1 MHACHPRRCG
11 KIAAY
16 LSPDQYFMS
25 RTERL
30 FTLLQALR
38 QHRFPVTGASLAAEL
53 GISLRTLYRDIG
65 TLQAQGAEIE
75 GEPGLGYVLRPGFM
89 LPPLMFSAEEIEAL
103 VLGSQWVAKRTD
115 TQLGRA
121 AQNALAKISA
131 VLPAALRHSLD
142 NSSLLVGSPTQA
154 EADAVDLS
162 IIRQAIRAGYKL
174 GIDYCDLQG
183 NVTQRTIWPLA
194 LGYFDH
200 VRMLAAWCETRQD
213 FRHFRTDRIFA
224 LRAGKEHYPHRKHE
238 LLKAWRAADTAR
250 QAKNSN
256 NS

>member
-1 MHACHPRRCG
+1 
-11 KIAAY
+11 
-16 LSPDQYFMS
+16 MS

-38 QHRFPVTGASLAAEL
+38 QHRFPVSGASLAAEL
-53 GISLRTLYRDIG
+53 GVSLRTLYRDIA
-65 TLQAQGAEIE
+65 TLQAQGAHIE

-131 VLPAALRHSLD
+131 VLPAEMRHCLD
-142 NSSLLVGSPTQA
+142 SSSLLVGSPSQA

-162 IIRQAIRAGYKL
+162 IIRQAIRVGTSWASTT
-174 GIDYCDLQG
+174 
-183 NVTQRTIWPLA
+183 VTCRARSPSAPSGRWPWA
-194 LGYFDH
+194 ISTMSACWPHGVKH
-200 VRMLAAWCETRQD
+200 G
-213 FRHFRTDRIFA
+213 RISVIS
-224 LRAGKEHYPHRKHE
+224 GQ
-238 LLKAWRAADTAR
+238 TA
-250 QAKNSN
+250 
-256 NS
+256 